1 MTIITPTTVGAEITA
16 AGEGGIVTTTITHGV
31 DTVSGTADHGVI
43 TIPGTTITIMA
54 TTIIIITMIIIMA
67 VMAETTSD
75 PMFIAH
81 LHGAQGIITI
91 PLVQQIICTM
101 TGMVHTT
108 DRGQMEAP
116 WRQGPMYVLLAT
128 NLP

>member
-16 AGEGGIVTTTITHGV
+16 AGEGGTVTITITHGA
-31 DTVSGTADHGVI
+31 DTVSGTADRGVI

-54 TTIIIITMIIIMA
+54 TTIIIITMIITTVA
-67 VMAETTSD
+67 MAETTSD

-108 DRGQMEAP
+108 DRGPMVAP
-116 WRQGPMYVLLAT
+116 WLQEPMSVLLAT
-128 NLP
+128 KLP